1 MITQRQIFLKHLA
14 QTSPEPLMMN
24 FTEANGIYLYDE
36 EGKAYIDLISG
47 ISVSNLG
54 HRNKKINEAI
64 KNQTNKHL
72 HLMVY
77 GEYVQE
83 PQTSLAHQLKKVL
96 PSYLDRIFLVNSGSE
111 ATEGAMKLAKRFT
124 GKHKIVAFENAYHGS
139 THGALSL
146 MSNEYY
152 RNKYRPLLPEIY
164 FAKFNDPSSLK
175 IIDSETAAVII
186 EPVQAEA
193 GIVTPESDFLKKVEE
208 RCKQHKALLILDEI
222 QTGFGR
228 TGDFFAFQKFGIQP
242 DILTIG
248 KAFGGGM
255 PLGAFIASNSI
266 MKSLSH
272 DPILGHITTFGGHPV
287 SCAASVA
294 AIKQLRELDYIKK
307 VTKKETLFKKELG
320 KSKYIK
326 QIRSCG
332 LLIGI
337 ELKQPHKIFDII
349 NDCIKDG
356 VIVDWFLY
364 NTQTIR
370 IAPPLIITKKEIKR
384 VCSILLKNIEKH
396 SKRN

>member
-64 KNQTNKHL
+64 KDQTNKHL

-83 PQTSLAHQLKKVL
+83 PQTNLAHQLKKVL
-96 PSYLDRIFLVNSGSE
+96 PPYLDRIFLVNSGSE

-193 GIVTPESDFLKKVEE
+193 GIVTPKDDFLKKVEE
-208 RCKQHKALLILDEI
+208 RCKQHRA
-222 QTGFGR
+222 
-228 TGDFFAFQKFGIQP
+228 
-242 DILTIG
+242 
-248 KAFGGGM
+248 
-255 PLGAFIASNSI
+255 
-266 MKSLSH
+266 
-272 DPILGHITTFGGHPV
+272 
-287 SCAASVA
+287 
-294 AIKQLRELDYIKK
+294 
-307 VTKKETLFKKELG
+307 
-320 KSKYIK
+320 
-326 QIRSCG
+326 
-332 LLIGI
+332 
-337 ELKQPHKIFDII
+337 
-349 NDCIKDG
+349 
-356 VIVDWFLY
+356 W
-364 NTQTIR
+364 
-370 IAPPLIITKKEIKR
+370 
-384 VCSILLKNIEKH
+384 
-396 SKRN
+396 